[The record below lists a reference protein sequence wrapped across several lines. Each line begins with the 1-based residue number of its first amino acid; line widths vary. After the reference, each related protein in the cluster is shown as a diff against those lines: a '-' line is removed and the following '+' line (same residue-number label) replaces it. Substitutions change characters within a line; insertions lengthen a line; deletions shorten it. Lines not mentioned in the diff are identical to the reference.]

1 VGFNAPQPTARG
13 ASLSPRWS
21 PSLTIASGNDLHA
34 HDMHLRRTP
43 QDASRTGTQEKSALA
58 SSAADMAE
66 PSKRRV
72 DVAHAWLSR
81 GALDGALRAIML
93 THRAAGQ

>member
-34 HDMHLRRTP
+34 HAP
-43 QDASRTGTQEKSALA
+43 AQDASRTQEKSALA

-66 PSKRRV
+66 TS
-72 DVAHAWLSR
+72 SR